1 MKGIVV
7 LESDDLRLYA
17 HIIGGKVVNVSV
29 WDGVQEYTPPD
40 DAEMIPLPSFIDED
54 GVERHIGG
62 IGWDYVDG
70 EFIDNRPV
78 EQFPV

>member
-1 MKGIVV
+1 MEREGLKV
-7 LESDDLRLYA
+7 YA
-17 HIIGGKVVNVSV
+17 HVLDGKVVNMSV
-29 WDGVQEYTPPD
+29 WDGVQAYTPPD
-40 DAEMIPLPSFIDED
+40 GATMVPLPTWTDED

-78 EQFPV
+78 EDDE